1 MKIQGSPS
9 TLLMMVL
16 WMKDAGENLQHLFAA
31 ITSLRAAP
39 ISHA

>member
-1 MKIQGSPS
+1 MKTQGSPS

-31 ITSLRAAP
+31 FTSLRAPP
-39 ISHA
+39 IPHA